1 MRCPDKK
8 EWITRYAAG
17 ELDHG
22 SREEL
27 ERHLTDCPS
36 CQDELAWAMGLEE
49 LLEQG
54 SPVEPPHGL
63 VGRIMTAID
72 REEKESLE
80 REVVSIA
87 RDRKFWLSRRDLLPS
102 LSFAFAVIL
111 ISVGLGLCWP
121 SFYESL
127 ATVIHGASELNVDF
141 AIPRPEGGVAENLGL
156 IITGFMMLSS
166 LLVVLG
172 YMFPVR
178 IRRRDT
184 LMPF

>member
-8 EWITRYAAG
+8 EWITGYAAG
-17 ELDHG
+17 ELDRG

-27 ERHLTDCPS
+27 EGHLTDCPS
-36 CQDELAWAMGLEE
+36 CRDELAWAMRLEE

-54 SPVEPPHGL
+54 SPIESPHGL
-63 VGRIMTAID
+63 VDRIMATID
-72 REEKESLE
+72 REEQESLE

-87 RDRKFWLSRRDLLPS
+87 RERKFWLSRRDLLPS

-127 ATVIHGASELNVDF
+127 ATVIRGASELNVDF
-141 AIPRPEGGVAENLGL
+141 GIPKPEGGVEENLGL

-178 IRRRDT
+178 LRRKDT